1 MHVSHSMTSTEPKEQ
16 PPRGSRHNSLRSIL
30 LRAFLLFALLPL
42 VTVSILTLWRQY
54 RSSQDQVVAQL
65 TSVATLKESQ
75 VNTWFDSL
83 PVELEMLVANPS
95 VRASMAE
102 LLVGQL
108 NEFMLTGWRTILVDT
123 LQVSK
128 SSGQKFDEVFL
139 IDTNGSVVVSTDPGH
154 EGYLLVDEPF
164 FQQGLKKSV
173 VLPPVYAA
181 QFDDQPVIFAATPVY
196 DDQKVLRGVLAG
208 KARLDTL
215 EVIMSERA
223 GLGESGETYLVG
235 EDYRMLTSP
244 RIPQDEQFPVVDTKG
259 AELAVENQAS
269 SYGLYENYQQP
280 SVPVLGVFHWLPE
293 LQVALIA
300 EQSQSEVFATI
311 LQNTGLTLGLTIFT
325 ALVCA
330 LVALLV
336 TRRIAGPLE
345 NLTTAAVRMAGGD
358 LNQSV
363 AIQRQDE
370 LGDLATAFNAMARQL
385 GELIDNLEGRVS
397 ARTDELARS
406 NQELRLAREQIQ
418 ATIDALPDLLFEVDR
433 QGVIYDFHAPHPELL
448 YAQPEQFLGKR
459 MGDVLPEEATDV
471 ILADIAQ
478 TINGPQQGS
487 IYSLMLPD
495 GQHWFEFSAA
505 AKGDPNAPNAHFV
518 LLVRDITA
526 RKRGE
531 EELRQAKERAEAA
544 TLHNA
549 QLFSAAQQARADAE
563 QANAA
568 KSAFLA
574 NMSHE
579 LRTPLNAI
587 IGFTRIVRRKAEGLL
602 PEKQTDNLDKVMV
615 SAEHLLNLIN
625 TVLDIAKIEAGR
637 MDVLAANFRIAALV
651 ELCVHTAQPL
661 VQPQVQLEAQVDE
674 SLSIIYS
681 DQDKIKQIL
690 LNLLSNAAKFTHQ
703 GCILLSARPLDG
715 DTLQISVS
723 DTGIGISPDALPHI
737 FKEFQQANSSTTRKY
752 GGTGL
757 GLSISLHLARLLGGD
772 LTVQSE
778 VGVGSTFTLTIPMH
792 YLPVIAAAPELPRA
806 ADEITTTA
814 RLTRNHPAG

>member
-1 MHVSHSMTSTEPKEQ
+1 M
-16 PPRGSRHNSLRSIL
+16 
-30 LRAFLLFALLPL
+30 
-42 VTVSILTLWRQY
+42 
-54 RSSQDQVVAQL
+54 
-65 TSVATLKESQ
+65 
-75 VNTWFDSL
+75 
-83 PVELEMLVANPS
+83 
-95 VRASMAE
+95 
-102 LLVGQL
+102 
-108 NEFMLTGWRTILVDT
+108 
-123 LQVSK
+123 
-128 SSGQKFDEVFL
+128 
-139 IDTNGSVVVSTDPGH
+139 
-154 EGYLLVDEPF
+154 
-164 FQQGLKKSV
+164 
-173 VLPPVYAA
+173 
-181 QFDDQPVIFAATPVY
+181 
-196 DDQKVLRGVLAG
+196 
-208 KARLDTL
+208 
-215 EVIMSERA
+215 
-223 GLGESGETYLVG
+223 
-235 EDYRMLTSP
+235 
-244 RIPQDEQFPVVDTKG
+244 
-259 AELAVENQAS
+259 
-269 SYGLYENYQQP
+269 
-280 SVPVLGVFHWLPE
+280 
-293 LQVALIA
+293 
-300 EQSQSEVFATI
+300 
-311 LQNTGLTLGLTIFT
+311 
-325 ALVCA
+325 
-330 LVALLV
+330 
-336 TRRIAGPLE
+336 
-345 NLTTAAVRMAGGD
+345 
-358 LNQSV
+358 
-363 AIQRQDE
+363 
-370 LGDLATAFNAMARQL
+370 
-385 GELIDNLEGRVS
+385 
-397 ARTDELARS
+397 
-406 NQELRLAREQIQ
+406 
-418 ATIDALPDLLFEVDR
+418 PDLLFEVDR

-448 YAQPEQFLGKR
+448 YAQPEQFLGKS
-459 MGDVLPEEATDV
+459 MGDVLPAEATDV

-478 TINGPQQGS
+478 TVNGPQQGS

-587 IGFTRIVRRKAEGLL
+587 IGFTRIVRRKAEGVL
-602 PEKQTDNLDKVMV
+602 PDKQTDNLDKVLV

-637 MDVLAANFRIAALV
+637 MDVLAATFRIGALV
-651 ELCVHTAQPL
+651 DLCIHTAQPL
-661 VQPQVQLEAQVDE
+661 VQPEVQLESQVDE
-674 SLSIIYS
+674 SLSMIYS

-703 GCILLSARPLDG
+703 GRILLSACPLDG

-723 DTGIGISPDALPHI
+723 DSGIGISPDALPVI

-778 VGVGSTFTLTIPMH
+778 VGVGSTFTLIIPMH

-814 RLTRNHPAG
+814 DLPDPTLPGKKRLLVIDDDPDAAYLLQENLNSQEYSIDVSRNGQEGLLMARLQPPHAILLDIMMPGTDGWQVLYELKEDPITADIPVICLTVVDQKGLGMHLGAAAYLLKPLDAAAVKAALDAVIH